1 MRVNVGGDESG
12 EREGEGKG
20 EEEERGKR
28 TSERER
34 VSDDERVYPPSER
47 SKKWLCSPS
56 RRMDEVRRRKPQ
68 HQAGMSCSTKSGGKG
83 TKRQSSSLNSSSL
96 SQKCSDLRGSSGM
109 RF

>member
-28 TSERER
+28 TSEGER

-47 SKKWLCSPS
+47 SKKWLCSPC
-56 RRMDEVRRRKPQ
+56 RRVDEV
-68 HQAGMSCSTKSGGKG
+68 
-83 TKRQSSSLNSSSL
+83 
-96 SQKCSDLRGSSGM
+96 
-109 RF
+109 